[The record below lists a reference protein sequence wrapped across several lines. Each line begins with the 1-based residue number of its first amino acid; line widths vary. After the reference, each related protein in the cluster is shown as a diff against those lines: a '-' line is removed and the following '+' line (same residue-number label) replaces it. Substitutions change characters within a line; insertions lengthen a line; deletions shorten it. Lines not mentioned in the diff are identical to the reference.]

1 MKNTDILMKT
11 SKICCYALVCL
22 AVALLAFVWI
32 RQSQS
37 QSLSQSSRIWQDP
50 DMWYQ
55 SASEYDTA
63 KIDVFYFVSTE
74 VLSATDSLGNVAW
87 QSQLTPSDRAAI
99 TGEIAWVEQNMFY
112 DDYNLFAPYYHQF
125 TFDAIWQLS
134 KSQFDSVYQ
143 SVACEAC
150 QAFDDYMTNE
160 NHGRPFVLA
169 GFSQGAMLT
178 LEVLRHMTDEQYNR
192 MVACYTIGYR
202 LTENDL
208 AHPHIRAAEGESD
221 HGVVVSFNSTLS
233 EDAIWPFVSE
243 AAATCINP
251 VNWCTDATSAVF
263 TFDSTTNE
271 LHVDTAAHVLLVS
284 TDRPSYYH
292 AFYDAAPFFLQAGV
306 SRDNL
311 HHWDLLFYA
320 SRIHDNALFR
330 ARP

>member
-1 MKNTDILMKT
+1 MKNTDILMKA
-11 SKICCYALVCL
+11 SKICCYALACL
-22 AVALLAFVWI
+22 AVALLAFVWV

-37 QSLSQSSRIWQDP
+37 QPQLSSIWQDP

-55 SASEYDTA
+55 SANEYDTA

-74 VLSATDSLGNVAW
+74 VLSATDSLGNVVW
-87 QSQLTPSDRAAI
+87 QSPLTPSDRTAM

-134 KSQFDSVYQ
+134 ESQFDSVYQ
-143 SVACEAC
+143 SVAGEAC
-150 QAFDDYMTNE
+150 QAFDDYMANE

-178 LEVLRHMTDEQYNR
+178 LEVLRHMTDEQYSR

-208 AHPHIRAAEGESD
+208 VHPHIRAAEGEND

-251 VNWCTDATSAVF
+251 VNWCTDATPAVF
-263 TFDSTTNE
+263 AFDSTSNE

-284 TDRPSYYH
+284 TDCPSYYH
-292 AFYDAAPFFLQAGV
+292 AFYDVAPFFLQAGV

-320 SRIHDNALFR
+320 SRIHDNALCR
-330 ARP
+330 AKP